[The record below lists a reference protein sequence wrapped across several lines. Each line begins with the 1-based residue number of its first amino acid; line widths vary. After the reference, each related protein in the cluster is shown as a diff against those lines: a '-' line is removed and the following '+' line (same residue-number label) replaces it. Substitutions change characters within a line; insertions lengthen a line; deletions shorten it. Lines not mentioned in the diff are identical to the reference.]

1 MIKGKTF
8 GFYDF
13 SYSPY
18 ALGDKIKLMNVHKA
32 SEINSDILNLFID
45 PKKPFSKYQNYINEY
60 NYHKYIDEI
69 ISILSI
75 VDPSEINL
83 ITKKK

>member
-18 ALGDKIKLMNVHKA
+18 ALGDTITWLMNVRVKA
-32 SEINSDILNLFID
+32 SEINSDISLNLFID
-45 PKKPFSKYQNYINEY
+45 PKT
-60 NYHKYIDEI
+60 
-69 ISILSI
+69 L
-75 VDPSEINL
+75 L
-83 ITKKK
+83 